1 MTARETVSSVVSE
14 VGRRLLASLP
24 VRCLRRW
31 GLIDGRSRSFAI
43 AGQAFTTLIP
53 LLILVAG
60 AAGDS
65 GVGDN
70 VISRFR
76 LDGQSADAV
85 QALFDRPPRTAG
97 TMSIV
102 GLIVLLA
109 SLLSLTRSLQRAY
122 ESAWAL
128 PSRGL
133 FGTVNGLTGVSLLV
147 AQLIVLTLLTS
158 AIRPLPAGTVLSEVV
173 RLVLA
178 APVWLLLQYLLLS
191 RRIPVRALL
200 PGAAI
205 AAIGQAVLSVYSAVW
220 MPHIVAHN
228 AERYGLIGVTFA
240 LVSWLI
246 VIGIAIVGG
255 AVLAAELAGRP
266 EPAPR

>member
-1 MTARETVSSVVSE
+1 MSVRATVSSVAGEVS
-14 VGRRLLASLP
+14 RRMIASLP

-60 AAGDS
+60 AAGES
-65 GVGDN
+65 GIGDN
-70 VISRFR
+70 LVLRFR
-76 LDGQSADAV
+76 LDGQTADAV
-85 QALFDRPPRTAG
+85 RTLFDRPPSAGG

-128 PSRGL
+128 PSKGV

-158 AIRPLPAGTVLSEVV
+158 AIRPLPAGTALTEAV
-173 RLVLA
+173 RLLLA
-178 APVWLLLQYLLLS
+178 VPAWLLLQYLLLS
-191 RRIPVRALL
+191 RRIPLRELL

-205 AAIGQAVLSVYSAVW
+205 AAVGQVVLSVYSALW
-220 MPHIVAHN
+220 MPRIITSN

-240 LVSWLI
+240 IVSWLI
-246 VIGIAIVGG
+246 VIGIAVVGG
-255 AVLAAELAGRP
+255 AVVAAELARRP
-266 EPAPR
+266 HPTPR

>member
-1 MTARETVSSVVSE
+1 MSVRGAVSSVTGE

-43 AGQAFTTLIP
+43 AGQAFTTLVP
-53 LLILVAG
+53 
-60 AAGDS
+60 
-65 GVGDN
+65 
-70 VISRFR
+70 
-76 LDGQSADAV
+76 
-85 QALFDRPPRTAG
+85 
-97 TMSIV
+97 
-102 GLIVLLA
+102 
-109 SLLSLTRSLQRAY
+109 LLSLTRSLQRAY
-122 ESAWAL
+122 EAAWAL

-133 FGTVNGLTGVSLLV
+133 FGTVNGLTGVSLLI

-158 AIRPLPAGTVLSEVV
+158 AIRPLPAGAVLTEAV
-173 RLVLA
+173 RLVVSV
-178 APVWLLLQYLLLS
+178 PVWLLLQHLLLS
-191 RRIPVRALL
+191 RRIPMRRLL

-205 AAIGQAVLSVYSAVW
+205 AAVGQVVLSVYSALW
-220 MPHIVAHN
+220 MPHIVGGN

-246 VIGIAIVGG
+246 VVGIAVVGG

-266 EPAPR
+266 QPVPR

>member
-1 MTARETVSSVVSE
+1 MSVRAAVSSVAGE
-14 VGRRLLASLP
+14 LGRRALASLP

-60 AAGDS
+60 AAGNT

-70 VISRFR
+70 LVSRFR
-76 LDGQSADAV
+76 LEGQTAEAV
-85 QALFDRPPRTAG
+85 RTLFDRPPRAAG

-128 PSRGL
+128 PSRGV
-133 FGTVNGLTGVSLLV
+133 FGTMNGLTGVSLLV
-147 AQLIVLTLLTS
+147 AQLVVLTLLTS
-158 AIRPLPAGTVLSEVV
+158 AIRPLPAGPVLSEAV
-173 RLVLA
+173 RLLLA
-178 APVWLLLQYLLLS
+178 VPVWLLLQYLLLS

-200 PGAAI
+200 PGAVI
-205 AAIGQAVLSVYSAVW
+205 AAVGQLVLSAYSALW
-220 MPHIVAHN
+220 MPHVVAHN

-246 VIGIAIVGG
+246 IIGIAIVGG

-266 EPAPR
+266 EPTPR